1 MTVLLYVL
9 GAILMV
15 MAVFLVVAVLMQ
27 TGKDK
32 KLSGS
37 IAGSSDTYYG
47 QNKGHSRDKILSRLT
62 MVAAIVF
69 TGLVI
74 AMYVLVARYGA

>member
-62 MVAAIVF
+62 MVVAIIF

>member
-9 GAILMV
+9 GGILMA
-15 MAVFLVVAVLMQ
+15 MALFLIVAVLMQ
-27 TGKDK
+27 SGKDK

-37 IAGSSDTYYG
+37 IAGGSDTYYG

-62 MVAAIVF
+62 TIAAIIF

>member
-62 MVAAIVF
+62 TIIAIVF

-74 AMYVLVARYGA
+74 AMYVLIARYGA

>member
-62 MVAAIVF
+62 MVVAIVF